1 MTIEEAK
8 KRLCLALDVDRISD
22 AVRLV
27 EILRDRVTMFKIGFQ
42 LFTKEGPEAVQAVR
56 RLGGRVFLD
65 LKYHDIPN
73 TVASAA
79 REAVNMGVYMF
90 NVHASGGS
98 GMMRAAV
105 EAATSQSQKNNAVKP
120 VILAVTVL
128 TSLNYKMLEEELCV
142 SNTLPNHVTHL
153 AALAKEAGL
162 DGVVAS
168 PREITSIRERCG
180 RSFTILTP
188 GIRPP
193 WIKDAD
199 DQKRTATP
207 AEAMRLGADYI
218 VVGRPILK
226 ADNPLEAADKILRD
240 MAASKLL

>member
-8 KRLCLALDVDRISD
+8 KRLCLALDVDRLSD
-22 AVRLV
+22 AKRLV
-27 EILRDRVTMFKIGFQ
+27 EALRDRVTMFKIGFQ
-42 LFTKEGPEAVQAVR
+42 LFTREGPEAVQAVL

-73 TVASAA
+73 TVANAA

-98 GMMRAAV
+98 EMMRAAV
-105 EAATSQSQKNNAVKP
+105 EGAAEQSQKNNAPMP

-128 TSLNYKMLEEELCV
+128 TSLNDKILTDELNV
-142 SNTLPNHVTHL
+142 NNTLSHHVTHL
-153 AALAKEAGL
+153 AALAKASGL
-162 DGVVAS
+162 GGVVAS
-168 PREITSIRERCG
+168 SREITAIRKCCG
-180 RSFTILTP
+180 RDFAILTP

-207 AEAMRLGADYI
+207 ADAIRLGADYI

-226 ADNPLEAADKILRD
+226 ADDPAAAADKILRD
-240 MAASKLL
+240 MAAL

>member
-1 MTIEEAK
+1 MTIEQAK
-8 KRLCLALDVDRISD
+8 KRLCLALDVDRLSD
-22 AVRLV
+22 AVRLA
-27 EILRDRVTMFKIGFQ
+27 ELLRGRVSLFKIGFQ
-42 LFTKEGPEAVQAVR
+42 LFTKEGPEAVRAVQ

-79 REAVNMGVYMF
+79 MEAVNMGVYMF

-98 GMMRAAV
+98 EMMRAAV
-105 EAATSQSQKNNAVKP
+105 EGAAAQSQKNNTPMP

-128 TSLNYKMLEEELCV
+128 TSLNDKILSDELGV
-142 SNTLPNHVTHL
+142 NNTMSHHVTHL
-153 AALAKEAGL
+153 AALAKTSGL

-168 PREITSIRERCG
+168 PREITAIRKCCG

-193 WIKDAD
+193 WTKEPD

-207 AEAMRLGADYI
+207 SEAMELGANYI
-218 VVGRPILK
+218 VVGRPILR
-226 ADNPLEAADKILRD
+226 ADDPAAAADKILSD
-240 MAASKLL
+240 MAAL

>member
-90 NVHASGGS
+90 NVHACGGRQ
-98 GMMRAAV
+98 MMETAV
-105 EAATSQSQKNNAVKP
+105 EAAASQSIKNNTPRP
-120 VILAVTVL
+120 VIIAVTVL
-128 TSLNYKMLEEELCV
+128 TSLNNGMLANELNV
-142 SNTLPNHVTHL
+142 NKTLSQQVTHL
-153 AALAKEAGL
+153 ASLAKASGL

-168 PREITSIRERCG
+168 PQEITAIRGCCG
-180 RSFTILTP
+180 CGFTIVTP

-193 WIKDAD
+193 WINESD

-207 AEAMRLGADYI
+207 AEAIGLGADYI

-226 ADNPLEAADKILRD
+226 AEDPAAAADKILRD
-240 MAASKLL
+240 IAQLR